1 MLLMNESLK
10 SRLNQ
15 IMDRIQSPEL
25 LNNSGLGNEIGFY
38 IFDYPPEEEL
48 TVREHVQFIMDTLAK
63 KKPDLKIVHIN
74 LFKLLIDYLK
84 ARDLFCK
91 ALNTEA
97 TKGKEAL
104 LKLLKGPFH
113 EEKIAKA
120 FVEAAKPESC
130 HVVIMTGVGNAWPL
144 FRSHTLLSNLHPI
157 MAGTPLVIFYPG
169 VYNGQTLSLFGRLP
183 NNYYRAFRLVPE
195 KYEQAAYE
203 A

>member
-1 MLLMNESLK
+1 MNESLK

-48 TVREHVQFIMDTLAK
+48 TVREHVQFILDTLAK
-63 KKPDLKIVHIN
+63 KKPDLKIAHVN
-74 LFKLLIDYLK
+74 LFQLLIDYLK
-84 ARDLFCK
+84 TRNLYDR
-91 ALNTEA
+91 ALDIEK
-97 TKGKEAL
+97 TKGEEAL
-104 LKLLKGPFH
+104 SKALKGPLH

-130 HVVIMTGVGNAWPL
+130 DIVMMTGVGNAWPL
-144 FRSHTLLSNLHPI
+144 FRSHTLLANLHPL

-169 VYNGQTLSLFGRLP
+169 VYDGQTLSLFGCLP
-183 NNYYRAFRLVPE
+183 NNYYRAFRLVP
-195 KYEQAAYE
+195 
-203 A
+203 

>member
-15 IMDRIQSPEL
+15 IIDRIQSPEL

-74 LFKLLIDYLK
+74 LFHLLIDYLK
-84 ARDLFCK
+84 TRNLYDR
-91 ALNTEA
+91 ALDIEK
-97 TKGKEAL
+97 TKGEEAL
-104 LKLLKGPFH
+104 QKALKGPLH

-120 FVEAAKPESC
+120 FVEAAQPEKC
-130 HVVIMTGVGNAWPL
+130 NVVMMTGVGNAWPL
-144 FRSHTLLSNLHPI
+144 FRSHTLLTNLHPL

-169 VYNGQTLSLFGRLP
+169 VYDGQTLSLFGRLP
-183 NNYYRAFRLVPE
+183 NNYYRAFRLVP
-195 KYEQAAYE
+195 
-203 A
+203 

>member
-1 MLLMNESLK
+1 MNESLK

-15 IMDRIQSPEL
+15 IIDRIQSPEL

-74 LFKLLIDYLK
+74 LFHLLIDYLK
-84 ARDLFCK
+84 TRNLYDR
-91 ALNTEA
+91 ALDIEK
-97 TKGKEAL
+97 TKGEEAL
-104 LKLLKGPFH
+104 QKALKGPLH

-120 FVEAAKPESC
+120 FVEAAQPEKC
-130 HVVIMTGVGNAWPL
+130 NVVMMTGVGNAWPL
-144 FRSHTLLSNLHPI
+144 FRSHTLLTNLHPL

-169 VYNGQTLSLFGRLP
+169 VYDGQTLSLLAVCQITITGHFDSC
-183 NNYYRAFRLVPE
+183 PE
-195 KYEQAAYE
+195 
-203 A
+203 